1 MTDLEQF
8 KKEQLEREER
18 HRRELNLIK
27 DMLRTQNGGLRTP
40 QSGLSFRIQQFEEE
54 ILRWSENLNSARVT
68 RWGGMISTPDS
79 VLGRVIRRSL
89 IESGCPTQIV
99 QDRGRRRPKK
109 VSSRLHK
116 TVAKAGSRLH
126 SVTQKR
132 S

>member
-68 RWGGMISTPDS
+68 RWGGVISTPGIAALSFALFCNFTFDGIS
-79 VLGRVIRRSL
+79 VYN
-89 IESGCPTQIV
+89 V
-99 QDRGRRRPKK
+99 QCATFSKK
-109 VSSRLHK
+109 SHL
-116 TVAKAGSRLH
+116 GSRF
-126 SVTQKR
+126 
-132 S
+132 

>member
-27 DMLRTQNGGLRTP
+27 DMLRNQNGGLRTP

-68 RWGGMISTPDS
+68 RWGGVISTPGKTELSFALFCNFTFDRIS
-79 VLGRVIRRSL
+79 VYNLQCANSSKKSL
-89 IESGCPTQIV
+89 
-99 QDRGRRRPKK
+99 
-109 VSSRLHK
+109 L
-116 TVAKAGSRLH
+116 GSRFWKF
-126 SVTQKR
+126 SVKGFLITVIFL
-132 S
+132 

>member
-68 RWGGMISTPDS
+68 RWGGVISTPGKTE
-79 VLGRVIRRSL
+79 LSL
-89 IESGCPTQIV
+89 PLFCNFNFDQIYDNKV
-99 QDRGRRRPKK
+99 QCATFFQRE
-109 VSSRLHK
+109 VYY
-116 TVAKAGSRLH
+116 VAGSDNF
-126 SVTQKR
+126 SEKVC
-132 S
+132 

>member
-1 MTDLEQF
+1 
-8 KKEQLEREER
+8 
-18 HRRELNLIK
+18 
-27 DMLRTQNGGLRTP
+27 MLRTEMNSDDVIYISTQNNGSRT
-40 QSGLSFRIQQFEEE
+40 SESSRSQQFEEE

-99 QDRGRRRPKK
+99 QDSGRRRPKK

-116 TVAKAGSRLH
+116 TVTKAGSRLH